1 MDMNRYAPWQGH
13 SETLT
18 ERLDLWPARG
28 LLAALD
34 MDEVP
39 VEEREAPVLA
49 QWLYF
54 PPMVV
59 QSELGEDGHPRRGG
73 FLPPIDL
80 ARRMWAASDI
90 RFHAPLVLGRQV
102 TKTMTV
108 ADISLKEGKS
118 GPLIFVK
125 VDNAYSDTKSGAP
138 LLEETQTLVYRDLPD
153 ANESAPTGKPAPEN
167 PAWSRAYTVDAA
179 MMFRY
184 SAVTFNAH
192 RIHYDREYTRTQEGY
207 PDILVQGQLSAT
219 LMLRDLLAAV
229 PDARPASFSF
239 RGVQPVLCG
248 ERVHVE
254 GKPREDGGFDLW
266 VRDDAG
272 ILRVSGRAG

>member
-1 MDMNRYAPWQGH
+1 MDMDRYAPWQGY
-13 SETLT
+13 SETHT
-18 ERLDLWPARG
+18 ERLDLWPVRG

-34 MDEVP
+34 STEAPTEGQEVP
-39 VEEREAPVLA
+39 PLA

-59 QSELGEDGHPRRGG
+59 QSDLGDDGHPRRGG
-73 FLPPIDL
+73 FLPPITL

-90 RFHAPLVLGRQV
+90 RFHAPLVLGKHV
-102 TKTMTV
+102 TKTATV
-108 ADISLKEGKS
+108 SDISLKEGKS
-118 GPLIFVK
+118 GALIFVK
-125 VDNAYSDTKSGAP
+125 LDNTYSDSKNGAP
-138 LLEETQTLVYRDLPD
+138 LLEETQTLVYRDLPGAD
-153 ANESAPTGKPAPEN
+153 EPAPAGKPAPEGA
-167 PAWSRAYTVDAA
+167 AWSRAYTIDEA

-192 RIHYDREYTRTQEGY
+192 RIHYDREYTRAQEGY

-219 LMLRDLLAAV
+219 LMLRDLLTAV
-229 PDARPASFSF
+229 PDARLASFSF

-254 GKPREDGGFDLW
+254 GKPREDGGYDLW
-266 VRDDAG
+266 VRDNEG

>member
-1 MDMNRYAPWQGH
+1 MDMERYAPWQGY

-34 MDEVP
+34 MADTPTEQS
-39 VEEREAPVLA
+39 EAPPLA

-59 QSELGEDGHPRRGG
+59 QSELGADGHPRRGG
-73 FLPPIDL
+73 FLPPITL
-80 ARRMWAASDI
+80 ERRMWAASDI
-90 RFHAPLVLGRQV
+90 RFRAPLKLGALV

-108 ADISLKEGKS
+108 SDISLKEGKS
-118 GPLIFVK
+118 GALIFVK
-125 VDNAYSDTKSGAP
+125 VDNDYSDAKSGTR
-138 LLEETQTLVYRDLPD
+138 LLEETQTLVYRDLPGAD
-153 ANESAPTGKPAPEN
+153 EPAPAGKPAPEGA
-167 PAWSRAYTVDAA
+167 AWSSAYTIDEA

-219 LMLRDLLAAV
+219 LMLRDLIAAV
-229 PDARPASFSF
+229 PGFRPESFSF

-254 GKPREDGGFDLW
+254 GKPRDEGGHDLW